1 MKILKEHYKLILSFI
16 FLLCLIFI
24 AFLIKKNYI
33 SNFDNFV
40 YHYLSLGISPKLT
53 NIYKIITSLSSAIM
67 VVVVAILMLVLIK
80 NKKYGI
86 LSSIN
91 LINVVLLNQLLKI
104 IFSRERP
111 NILMLIDEKGY
122 SFPSGHAMTSTAFYG
137 FIIYLIWK
145 TNIKQD
151 KKILFTVILSSI
163 ILLVS
168 ISRIYLGVHYASDVI
183 GGICISLVYL
193 IFYINLIKKY
203 LSNMI

>member
-1 MKILKEHYKLILSFI
+1 MKFLKEHYKLIVSFI
-16 FLLCLIFI
+16 FLLCFIFI

-33 SNFDNFV
+33 SNFDNFI

-67 VVVVAILMLVLIK
+67 VVVVAILMFVLIK